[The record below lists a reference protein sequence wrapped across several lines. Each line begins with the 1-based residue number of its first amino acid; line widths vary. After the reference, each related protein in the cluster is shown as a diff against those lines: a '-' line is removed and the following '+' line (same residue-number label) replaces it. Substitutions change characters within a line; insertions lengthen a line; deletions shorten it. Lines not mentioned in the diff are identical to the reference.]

1 MGLSKPNQK
10 KDRLALTT
18 KTYIDWT
25 SPEAAAKKFITDLE
39 GYGIKVDE
47 SIKAK
52 DIRDVYFLII
62 EERVTD
68 RLFAIY
74 SIKFSR
80 ENSSE

>member
-25 SPEAAAKKFITDLE
+25 SPDAACRKFLIDLE
-39 GYGIKVDE
+39 SYGVKVDDN
-47 SIKAK
+47 IKPK
-52 DIRDVYFLII
+52 DIRNVYFLII
-62 EERVTD
+62 KERVTD

-74 SIKFSR
+74 SINFSR
-80 ENSSE
+80 ENS